1 MQKHTY
7 PSPREEKK
15 PSYQEE
21 LRNRC
26 GHWWDEHVERPE
38 HPRSEDLFDF
48 VKDVAL
54 ESFKNG
60 VTVGKRK
67 TQDRG
72 DNGRELVVEEA

>member
-7 PSPREEKK
+7 TSHREEKK
-15 PSYQEE
+15 PSFQEQ

-26 GHWWDEHVERPE
+26 GVWLDEQVERP
-38 HPRSEDLFDF
+38 RTEDLFEF
-48 VKDVAL
+48 VKGIAL

-67 TQDRG
+67 AYEPRGADR
-72 DNGRELVVEEA
+72 DLVVEEV